1 MSLNNNNTT
10 SHNDSR
16 NSRTENLYR
25 DLAELYQLE
34 QQDRQV
40 EHYDFFSIFQKRY
53 GYKGE
58 RAAFRVYIA
67 YRNER
72 AKSAQS
78 ANSDQLSL
86 EIGEG
91 DHE

>member
-1 MSLNNNNTT
+1 MTKNNFNT
-10 SHNDSR
+10 SHDDSHT
-16 NSRTENLYR
+16 SRIENLYR

-40 EHYDFFSIFQKRY
+40 EHYDFFSIFRKRY

-58 RAAFRVYIA
+58 REAFRVYIA

-72 AKSAQS
+72 AKAAIATTS
-78 ANSDQLSL
+78 NQLDL
-86 EIGEG
+86 NINGG
-91 DHE
+91 QV